1 MASLGELPSKCVS
14 RRANMNMLRLVV
26 ITFCVAL
33 CACSNHKVTSTAV
46 RRYVIEGDVIK
57 TNLND
62 QTATIKHQEIK
73 GWMGA
78 MTMDYPVPS
87 KTDMAKLH
95 PGEHIKGTVFV
106 QDEEFWVGDIQDEA
120 PKP

>member
-1 MASLGELPSKCVS
+1 
-14 RRANMNMLRLVV
+14 MNKLLFVFL
-26 ITFCVAL
+26 TFFLAL

-46 RRYVIEGDVIK
+46 RRYPIEGDVIK
-57 TNLND
+57 VSLND
-62 QTATIKHQEIK
+62 QTATIKHSEIK
-73 GWMGA
+73 GWMGP

-95 PGEHIKGTVFV
+95 PGEHFKGTVFV